1 MAQATWEEEV
11 YPDGHVETGHI
22 KGVASQKCDG
32 IVQQYA
38 SMGNMVGIPS
48 CPLSSEM
55 KSTRLT
61 PDFSTFENN

>member
-38 SMGNMVGIPS
+38 SMGNMVEDTK
-48 CPLSSEM
+48 LSSEFRDEVHETH
-55 KSTRLT
+55 S
-61 PDFSTFENN
+61 